1 MWFTEIDPG
10 FPRQGAP
17 TPVFM
22 EKTYYLVSFLL
33 KAAWKWK
40 KLDRKEAR
48 VPLPHPAP
56 INPPPG
62 STNDI
67 DILFRHTNPCRSR
80 RRYDSLGL
88 FALEDEHHEEDDE
101 HHEEESAD
109 SAAYDHRSPVL
120 VFLLICKHNANT
132 IVFKIEFTVLNKEL
146 NYKCCSIEIS
156 WSEAGVFLG

>member
-1 MWFTEIDPG
+1 MQWWIQD
-10 FPRQGAP
+10 FPDKRGAP

-40 KLDRKEAR
+40 KLDRKEAC
-48 VPLPHPAP
+48 VPLPHPQD
-56 INPPPG
+56 PPM
-62 STNDI
+62 I
-67 DILFRHTNPCRSR
+67 LILFWHTNPCRSR

-88 FALEDEHHEEDDE
+88 FALEDEHHEEDDK

-109 SAAYDHRSPVL
+109 SAADDHRSPVL
-120 VFLLICKHNANT
+120 VFLLLCEHNANT
-132 IVFKIEFTVLNKEL
+132 TDFNIEFTVLNKEL

-156 WSEAGVFLG
+156 